1 MTPLQQAAN
10 DLAKAYWL
18 LNKAGFI
25 RGFDEDESLQEC
37 EHLQGI
43 ANEAMKSIKR
53 LLEIGSPS
61 PGRE

>member
-1 MTPLQQAAN
+1 MTELEQAAN

-43 ANEAMKSIKR
+43 ANAAMETIKR
-53 LLEIGSPS
+53 HLVDTSPV
-61 PGRE
+61 RR